1 MASTSS
7 PTARSASSALPPE
20 NDAATGL
27 TELPPFLRDDEI
39 VSSAAI
45 SSGGRKLVI
54 DVTRPS
60 QTVAPP
66 GRSPS
71 QEQALT
77 IIDLSTGKRLDCQP
91 AAVGSIVAEPEG
103 RYFAVAS
110 GGHGDQDAVAAI
122 YKMSGELRFR
132 LGCSS
137 RDFAFLP
144 PDWDETNLLFLSET
158 DGLVL
163 YPTDGAPFTVNG
175 LVGPGRLSV
184 SPSNDL
190 VTVADYA
197 GHLYVWNASQ
207 LDPRLDRDVSPGP
220 ARRILVPG
228 QISAIAWLS
237 RDRTTERFL
246 ATALAQGG
254 CNDIVIWDV
263 QTGKPL
269 TRLAGHAAKIVSLY
283 CDGRFLYSSSDDDA
297 LIAWDVRE
305 LLEWCEAKTR

>member
-1 MASTSS
+1 M
-7 PTARSASSALPPE
+7 
-20 NDAATGL
+20 
-27 TELPPFLRDDEI
+27 
-39 VSSAAI
+39 
-45 SSGGRKLVI
+45 I

-60 QTVAPP
+60 QTVVPP